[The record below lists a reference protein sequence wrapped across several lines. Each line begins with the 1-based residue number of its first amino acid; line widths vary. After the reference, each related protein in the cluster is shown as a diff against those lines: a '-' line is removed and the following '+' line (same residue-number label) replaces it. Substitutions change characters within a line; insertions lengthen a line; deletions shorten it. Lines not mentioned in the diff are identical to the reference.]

1 MLISLLF
8 VIAGIAVL
16 VYSANVLVESAST
29 LARYLGLSLA
39 IVGAIVVGFGTSLP
53 EFAVSITASA
63 RDDLNLAAG
72 NVVGSMIANLTIV
85 LGGAAL
91 LGGTAI
97 STKGK
102 RIHLPLSLASV
113 LVFVLVIRG
122 GLSRW
127 SGVAMLL
134 LLIIS
139 LILMIKF
146 DTNPFLSQQPSG
158 VSAELPD
165 KENYQRSIELS
176 KLLLSLI
183 GVVGASYI
191 VTQGAMDLA
200 KEWGVQS
207 GLIGVSLVAVGTSL
221 PELVA
226 SIVSVKKGKHG
237 LIIGTVLGSNIF
249 NGFGIGG
256 LVGVVGPGKIED
268 GSILGTLEVVAM
280 LGVVG
285 LSALFIIST
294 GKLGRFEAVVL
305 IAAYAVWMF
314 IVSI

>member
-1 MLISLLF
+1 MLLPLLF
-8 VIAGIAVL
+8 VIAGIVVL
-16 VYSANVLVESAST
+16 VYSANVLVESASS

-72 NVVGSMIANLTIV
+72 NVVGSMMANLTIV
-85 LGGAAL
+85 LGGAVL

-113 LVFVLVIRG
+113 LVFVLIIRG

-127 SGVAMLL
+127 SGGVMLL
-134 LLIIS
+134 LLLVS

-146 DTNPFLSQQPSG
+146 DTNPFEGQQSSVG
-158 VSAELPD
+158 SAEPPD
-165 KENYQRSIELS
+165 IETYQRSLELL

-200 KEWGVQS
+200 EEWGVQS
-207 GLIGVSLVAVGTSL
+207 GFIGVSLIAVGTSL

-256 LVGVVGPGKIED
+256 LVGLVGPGKIEE
-268 GSILGTLEVVAM
+268 GSILGTLEIASM

-294 GKLGRFEAVVL
+294 GKLGRLEAVVL
-305 IAAYAVWMF
+305 IAVYAVWMF

>member
-1 MLISLLF
+1 
-8 VIAGIAVL
+8 
-16 VYSANVLVESAST
+16 
-29 LARYLGLSLA
+29 
-39 IVGAIVVGFGTSLP
+39 
-53 EFAVSITASA
+53 
-63 RDDLNLAAG
+63 
-72 NVVGSMIANLTIV
+72 
-85 LGGAAL
+85 
-91 LGGTAI
+91 
-97 STKGK
+97 
-102 RIHLPLSLASV
+102 
-113 LVFVLVIRG
+113 
-122 GLSRW
+122 
-127 SGVAMLL
+127 MLL

-146 DTNPFLSQQPSG
+146 DTNPFLSQQSSV

-285 LSALFIIST
+285 LSALFVIST